1 MVTRPVLIIGPLSDV
16 VVEKLT
22 GDYPHKFAKCEP
34 EPMTCN
40 QETLEKGI
48 MSNILVDFRKRGN
61 KFECYTVS
69 AIKEICDRVRT
80 LYFEY
85 SHGSFSRVFLL
96 CQIWIG
102 NYYVKN
108 PVKNENWCF

>member
-40 QETLEKGI
+40 QETLEI
-48 MSNILVDFRKRGN
+48 THDF
-61 KFECYTVS
+61 
-69 AIKEICDRVRT
+69 
-80 LYFEY
+80 YFQ
-85 SHGSFSRVFLL
+85 GFL
-96 CQIWIG
+96 ITG
-102 NYYVKN
+102 HR
-108 PVKNENWCF
+108 F

>member
-40 QETLEKGI
+40 QKTLEKGI
-48 MSNILVDFRKRGN
+48 MSNMNHSSLFQ
-61 KFECYTVS
+61 
-69 AIKEICDRVRT
+69 
-80 LYFEY
+80 
-85 SHGSFSRVFLL
+85 SFLITGHRFWLT
-96 CQIWIG
+96 
-102 NYYVKN
+102 
-108 PVKNENWCF
+108 F